1 MTFWNPWK
9 PRLTELPLG
18 LAGRVYA
25 SPMPFGYYDP
35 QGHLFQEARRQE
47 VGAVVILNDR
57 LECLQKAGRDLEQ
70 FYVDEG
76 LDVVAL
82 PIRDYRAVSPEAMRR
97 AVDLAVEHA
106 DGGKHLLVHCSLGIG
121 RTGMFGACMARHV
134 LGLDGTEALRWI
146 RKHLA
151 GAVETWEQEELVR
164 RFDANGQAQA

>member
-1 MTFWNPWK
+1 MRSGHSMTFWNPWR

-18 LAGRVYA
+18 LTGRV
-25 SPMPFGYYDP
+25 
-35 QGHLFQEARRQE
+35 
-47 VGAVVILNDR
+47 ILSGGGGGVQR
-57 LECLQKAGRDLEQ
+57 AGPDLEQ
-70 FYVDEG
+70 FYVDGG

-106 DGGKHLLVHCSLGIG
+106 DGGKHLRVHCSLGIG

-151 GAVETWEQEELVR
+151 GAGETWGQEELVR